1 MFLFTRAV
9 FIATVLGL
17 SAAALV
23 PRQVNQNQGQPVSA
37 GRPVDRS
44 SEAGKT
50 FGTTKD
56 DVNWQ
61 KLPTGLC
68 IVPEYQNEAGLN
80 KDKKPLTVQQAMEI
94 CPRAARIVVHQD

>member
-1 MFLFTRAV
+1 MFLFTRVVVVAAALV
-9 FIATVLGL
+9 F

-23 PRQVNQNQGQPVSA
+23 PRQVDQNQGQPISA

-44 SEAGKT
+44 SEAEKT

-68 IVPEYQNEAGLN
+68 IVPEYQNEAGLS
-80 KDKKPLTVQQAMEI
+80 KDKKPLTVQQAMDI
-94 CPRAARIVVHQD
+94 CPRAARIAVHQD